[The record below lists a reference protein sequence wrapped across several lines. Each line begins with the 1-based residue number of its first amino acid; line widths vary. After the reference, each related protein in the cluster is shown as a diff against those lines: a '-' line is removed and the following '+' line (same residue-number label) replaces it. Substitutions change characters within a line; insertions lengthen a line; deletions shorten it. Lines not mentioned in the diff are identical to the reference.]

1 MTICNY
7 KNVCNKLINNLKYNN
22 STKFYIHDVANES
35 SDCRVP
41 LYVKTI
47 IDSNTDSKNS
57 IHMFIMNLTCA
68 VSFGVSTKLSKN
80 TFPYYTKNL
89 KMTDGTIYSSRPN
102 QHFIITPDSIEC
114 DDQSVIYLTWLIRN
128 NFKIPKSRVFVYSN
142 DHYDKYVDGNNIYR
156 KTLKEN
162 NINPDLY
169 TYAQMANYPLTNRK
183 NLIKQ
188 VKKKTRAFLNFSKK
202 TRKMKAGGYNPYGP
216 SIFKDDDIPDI
227 PNIPNIQEA
236 PIEMNN
242 INLYAPFSDEQH
254 LLDFINNDINEE
266 FLDYF
271 NTIEELEIDI
281 YILERTI
288 AIREQQGLDND
299 DMNAALDRLNN
310 FLRLAQTQGGKKRRT
325 SKRRKNK

>member
-7 KNVCNKLINNLKYNN
+7 KNVCNKLVKNLKYNN

-57 IHMFIMNLTCA
+57 IHVFIMNLTCA
-68 VSFGVSTKLSKN
+68 VSFGVSTKLN
-80 TFPYYTKNL
+80 TPYYTKKL

-114 DDQSVIYLTWLIRN
+114 DDQSVVYLAWLIRN
-128 NFKIPKSRVFVYSN
+128 NFKIPQSRVFVYSN

-162 NINPDLY
+162 NINPDVY
-169 TYAQMANYPLTNRK
+169 TYAKMANYPLTNRK

-188 VKKKTRAFLNFSKK
+188 VKKKSSAFLNFSGLK
-202 TRKMKAGGYNPYGP
+202 TRKAKV
-216 SIFKDDDIPDI
+216 
-227 PNIPNIQEA
+227 
-236 PIEMNN
+236 
-242 INLYAPFSDEQH
+242 
-254 LLDFINNDINEE
+254 LLKPK
-266 FLDYF
+266 
-271 NTIEELEIDI
+271 T
-281 YILERTI
+281 
-288 AIREQQGLDND
+288 
-299 DMNAALDRLNN
+299 
-310 FLRLAQTQGGKKRRT
+310 KKQ
-325 SKRRKNK
+325 KK